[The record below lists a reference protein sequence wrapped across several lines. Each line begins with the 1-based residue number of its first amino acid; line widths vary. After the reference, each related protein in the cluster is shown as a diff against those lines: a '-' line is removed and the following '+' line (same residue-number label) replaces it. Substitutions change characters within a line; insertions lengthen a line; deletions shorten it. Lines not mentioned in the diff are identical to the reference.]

1 MTLLPYL
8 MEGPDML
15 LQYSINLSSLTRLR
29 EVESGGQK
37 IEIPE
42 VANRIFSQR
51 VRLRSGETLILSGF
65 EQSNDDASKEGV
77 GDSGFWL
84 FGGQGSQNKTRDVIV
99 ILITPVVME

>member
-8 MEGPDML
+8 MDGPDML
-15 LQYSINLSSLTRLR
+15 LQYSINLSALTRLR
-29 EVESGGQK
+29 QVESGGQM

-65 EQSNDDASKEGV
+65 EQTIDDAGKEGV

-84 FGGQGSQNKTRDVIV
+84 LGGKGTPAKSRDGIC
-99 ILITPVVME
+99 IERKRG